1 MNDRVVTAA
10 GALAALLL
18 VFGLFYEPE
27 TEPPV
32 SKPTSIEAEPN
43 GYLGLARWL
52 ASQQVPVVSF
62 QERLTNLFEA
72 NLSPSGNLLITT
84 MPHELPI
91 GVEELSALKDWVG
104 VGNTLVVMAA
114 LDDTP
119 DWSLLNE
126 SDAFLDEVEGL
137 SNTRFEAATDAEDEP
152 LLIGEFNA
160 TTVVTLLPDL
170 EHPLMDG
177 VVSLAGTTDS
187 VASVWIPTEDAIV
200 AGVAFAREAT
210 TNIDAAWEIPLLDGR
225 IIFMAS
231 GTLLSNRALGSADN
245 RGFVANLVRWHVAP
259 GGAVI
264 FDDMHQGLSTL
275 YDPDAF
281 YQDSRV
287 GVTLLFI
294 LAFWFIYMVGTHNRM
309 TSVVQRPTEPQQG
322 DFVTAVGGF
331 MARKLNPIDA
341 GLMLLDNW
349 FSEIRSHSRLGANQ
363 LPWQQLVAN
372 PTVDPQLVA
381 TLESTH
387 KRLRE
392 GNKVD
397 LAKLHN
403 AIQHLR
409 EAMG

>member
-18 VFGLFYEPE
+18 VFGLFYQPE
-27 TEPPV
+27 TEPTV
-32 SKPTSIEAEPN
+32 SKPTTIETGPN

-52 ASQQVPVVSF
+52 ASQHVSVVSF
-62 QERLTNLFEA
+62 QERLTNLFDA
-72 NLSPSGNLLITT
+72 NIAASGNLLITT

-91 GVEELSALKDWVG
+91 EVEELSVLKDWIG

-126 SDAFLDEVEGL
+126 TDAFLDDVEGL
-137 SNTRFEAATDAEDEP
+137 SDTRFEAATDDEDEP
-152 LLIGEFNA
+152 ILIGEFNA
-160 TTVVTLLPDL
+160 TTVMTLLPSL

-177 VVSLAGTTDS
+177 VVSLAGVTDS
-187 VASVWIPTEDAIV
+187 VASVWIAAEDSIV

-210 TNIDAAWEIPLLDGR
+210 TNTDAAWEIPVLNGR
-225 IIFMAS
+225 IIFMAT

-245 RGFVANLVRWHVAP
+245 RRFVANLVRWHVAP

-264 FDDMHQGLSTL
+264 FDDMHQGLSIL

-294 LAFWFIYMVGTHNRM
+294 LAFWFVYMVGTQNRM
-309 TSVVQRPTEPQQG
+309 TPIVQRSVEPQQG

-331 MARKLNPIDA
+331 MARKLNPVDA
-341 GLMLLDNW
+341 GLLLFDNW
-349 FSEIRSHSRLGANQ
+349 FSEIRARTGLGANQ
-363 LPWQQLVAN
+363 LPWRQLVAN
-372 PTVDPQLVA
+372 PTVDPELVA

-387 KRLRE
+387 ERLRE
-392 GNKVD
+392 GGKVD